1 MLLIFPWWRD
11 HLSASWSTAV
21 VSCCHNLVQLAER
34 WSLAEQL
41 DGGPGFHA
49 EEMDYGSQFG
59 YDVDGG
65 EEIPGPWPKDRDDGR
80 VYAVK

>member
-1 MLLIFPWWRD
+1 
-11 HLSASWSTAV
+11 
-21 VSCCHNLVQLAER
+21 LVQLAER

-59 YDVDGG
+59 YDMDGG

-80 VYAVK
+80 VYAEK